1 MNEELTI
8 KAVRPIELP
17 PPLDPPPDQD
27 RLAIAVVAE
36 IVERGYEQAT
46 LEGVLRRARASR
58 SEFDRRFGSLDDCA
72 LDSFERFIADFE
84 RRVGGAFN
92 AQAHW
97 PSALRA
103 AAYATSDWMAE
114 NPEVSVF
121 GMVEVLKM
129 PGELVKIRREETF
142 DFCSRMI
149 DRGREA
155 AEDPG
160 AIPDSAPTFA
170 IGAITQL
177 LTHRLQEEA
186 EIDPPAVIPEM
197 MARVVGI
204 YLGDEAAEAEWTAT
218 RPPAEQ
224 PRGRR

>member
-8 KAVRPIELP
+8 RAVRPIELP
-17 PPLDPPPDQD
+17 PPPDPSPGQD
-27 RLAIAVVAE
+27 PLAIAVIAE
-36 IVERGYEQAT
+36 IVASGYEQAT
-46 LEGVLRRARASR
+46 LEGVLRRAGASR
-58 SEFDRRFGSLDDCA
+58 EDFDRRFDSLDACA

-92 AQAHW
+92 GQMHW

-103 AAYATSDWMAE
+103 AAYETADWMVE
-114 NPEVSVF
+114 NPEVAVF

-129 PGELVKIRREETF
+129 PGELAKVRREETF

-155 AEDPG
+155 AEDPET
-160 AIPDSAPTFA
+160 IPAAAPTFA

-177 LTHRLQEEA
+177 LTHRLQEKA
-186 EIDPPAVIPEM
+186 EINPPAVIPEM

-224 PRGRR
+224 RLEWR